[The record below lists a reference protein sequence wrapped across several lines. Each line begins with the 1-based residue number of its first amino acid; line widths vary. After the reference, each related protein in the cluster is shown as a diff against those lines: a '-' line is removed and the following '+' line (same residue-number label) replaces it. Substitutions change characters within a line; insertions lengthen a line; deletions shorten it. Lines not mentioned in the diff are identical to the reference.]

1 MTNKLGL
8 GDLDVGGKRVLV
20 RVDFNVPMDGKRIA
34 DNTRIRAA
42 LPTILELIR
51 GGAKIILVTHLG
63 RPKGFAPDFSTEPLA
78 VALSKL
84 LGQRVKHAVDCIG
97 VEIEGI
103 VSELRAGDVLLLEN
117 VRFYE
122 EETRND
128 SEFAQKLA
136 SLADLYLN
144 DAFGAAHRAHA
155 STEGVTQYFDQC
167 AAGLLMEKEIE
178 YLGKVLHNPERPF
191 VAILGGAKISDK
203 IGVIE
208 NLLDKVDQLIIGGG
222 MAYTFLKAK
231 ELSVGDSLV
240 ELDKIDL
247 ANTLLQKAS
256 DRHLTI
262 HLPYDHVI
270 GREFAPN
277 TEFQVVSS
285 EGIPDGWSGFDIG
298 IETVLQNLV
307 RLVDTAKTIFWNGP
321 LGVYEFERFAKGTL
335 EVARRVA
342 DSAAV
347 SIVGGGDCV
356 AAVHQAGV
364 ADRITHISTGGGA
377 SLEFLEGKQLP
388 GIEALTDKV
397 EK

>member
-20 RVDFNVPMDGKRIA
+20 RVDFNVPMDGKRIT

-155 STEGVTQYFDQC
+155 STEGVTHYFDQC

-208 NLLDKVDQLIIGGG
+208 HLLDKVDQLIIGGG
-222 MAYTFLKAK
+222 MAYTFLKVK

-247 ANTLLQKAS
+247 ASALLQKAS

-270 GREFAPN
+270 GREFDPN
-277 TEFQVVSS
+277 TESQAIAGQS
-285 EGIPDGWSGFDIG
+285 IPDGWSGFDIG
-298 IETVLQNLV
+298 IETTAKFGE
-307 RLVDTAKTIFWNGP
+307 LVDTAKTIFWNGP

-335 EVARRVA
+335 KIAQRVA

-397 EK
+397 S

>member
-1 MTNKLGL
+1 MANKLGL
-8 GDLDVGGKRVLV
+8 RDLDVNGKRVLV

-51 GGAKIILVTHLG
+51 GGAKIILITHLG
-63 RPKGFAPDFSTEPLA
+63 RPKGFNPNFSTEPLA

-84 LGQRVKHAVDCIG
+84 LGQRVKHIVDCIG
-97 VEIEGI
+97 VEVEGV

-117 VRFYE
+117 IRFYE
-122 EETRND
+122 EETKND
-128 SEFAQKLA
+128 PEFAKNLA
-136 SLADLYLN
+136 SLADFYIN

-155 STEGVTQYFDQC
+155 STEGVTHYFDQC
-167 AAGLLMEKEIE
+167 AAGLLMEREIE

-203 IGVIE
+203 ISVIE
-208 NLLDKVDQLIIGGG
+208 NLLDKVDLLIIGGG

-231 ELSVGDSLV
+231 GLSVGNSIV
-240 ELDKIDL
+240 EPDKLDL
-247 ANTLLQKAS
+247 ANGLLQKAS
-256 DRHLTI
+256 DRNLII
-262 HLPYDHVI
+262 HLPQDHVI
-270 GREFAPN
+270 GRAFDPN
-277 TEFQVVSS
+277 TEFQAISS
-285 EGIPDGWSGFDIG
+285 QGIPDSWSGFDIG
-298 IETVLQNLV
+298 IETVTKFGEII
-307 RLVDTAKTIFWNGP
+307 DTAKTIIWNGP
-321 LGVYEFERFAKGTL
+321 LGVYEFDRFAKGTV
-335 EVARRVA
+335 EIAKKV
-342 DSAAV
+342 SESEAV
-347 SIVGGGDCV
+347 SIIGGGDCV

-397 EK
+397 GK

>member
-1 MTNKLGL
+1 MTDKLGL
-8 GDLDVGGKRVLV
+8 HDLDVNGKRVLV

-63 RPKGFAPDFSTEPLA
+63 RPKGFDPNFSTEPLA

-84 LGQRVKHAVDCIG
+84 LGQRVKHIVDCVG
-97 VEIEGI
+97 VEVEAI
-103 VSELRAGDVLLLEN
+103 VSEVQAGDVLVLEN

-122 EETRND
+122 EETQNGA
-128 SEFAQKLA
+128 EFARKLA
-136 SLADLYLN
+136 SFADLYVN

-155 STEGVTQYFDQC
+155 STEGVTHYFDQC
-167 AAGLLMEKEIE
+167 AAGLLMDREIE
-178 YLGKVLHNPERPF
+178 YLSKVLHDPERPF

-208 NLLDKVDQLIIGGG
+208 NLLDKVDQLILGGG

-231 ELSVGDSLV
+231 GLSVGNSIV
-240 ELDKIDL
+240 ELDKLDL
-247 ANTLLQKAS
+247 ADELLRKAL
-256 DRHLTI
+256 DRNLTI
-262 HLPYDHVI
+262 YLPIDHVI
-270 GREFAPN
+270 GREFDPN
-277 TEFQVVSS
+277 TESQVLSNQ
-285 EGIPDGWSGFDIG
+285 EIPDGWSGFDIG
-298 IETVLQNLV
+298 NETVANFGKI
-307 RLVDTAKTIFWNGP
+307 VDTAKTIIWNGP

-335 EVARRVA
+335 EIAKRVA
-342 DSAAV
+342 QSEAV

-388 GIEALTDKV
+388 GIEALTDRS

>member
-1 MTNKLGL
+1 MANKFGL
-8 GDLDVGGKRVLV
+8 HDLDVDGKRVLV
-20 RVDFNVPMDGKRIA
+20 RVDFNVPMAGKRIA

-63 RPKGFAPDFSTEPLA
+63 RPKGFDPNLSTEPLA

-84 LGQRVKHAVDCIG
+84 LGQRVKHIVDCIG
-97 VEIEGI
+97 VEVEGI

-117 VRFYE
+117 SRFYE
-122 EETRND
+122 EETKND
-128 SEFAQKLA
+128 SEFAQTLA
-136 SLADLYLN
+136 SLADLYVN

-155 STEGVTQYFDQC
+155 STEGVTHYFDQC
-167 AAGLLMEKEIE
+167 AAGLLMEREIE
-178 YLGKVLHNPERPF
+178 YLGRVLHNPERPF

-222 MAYTFLKAK
+222 MAYTFLKARG
-231 ELSVGDSLV
+231 LSVGNSIV
-240 ELDKIDL
+240 ELDKLDL
-247 ANTLLQKAS
+247 ADALLQTAS
-256 DRHLTI
+256 DRNLTI
-262 HLPYDHVI
+262 HLPQDHVI
-270 GREFAPN
+270 GREFDPN
-277 TEFQVVSS
+277 TDLQVVSA

-298 IETVLQNLV
+298 SETVAKFGKI
-307 RLVDTAKTIFWNGP
+307 VDTAKTVIWNGP

-335 EVARRVA
+335 EIARRVA
-342 DSAAV
+342 ESEAV

-364 ADRITHISTGGGA
+364 ADGITHISTGGGA
-377 SLEFLEGKQLP
+377 SLEFLEGKRLP

-397 EK
+397 GE